1 MKLNTTLVLIAL
13 AFAGGTASAA
23 TVGQFTTLP
32 DMVTSA
38 NPSIG
43 PTGAAA
49 HGNFDA
55 SQDVDV
61 VYNFNLA
68 AESDLWAYAKE
79 FESLD
84 VSLNPA
90 AFTLF
95 SGNSDGTA
103 ATAGTMVGTAF
114 SFAGGDAVTTTY
126 HNLAA
131 GNYYFEITGTATGVL
146 GADYDLAI
154 EAAAPGTPL
163 PSVPE
168 PANMALLAAGLGL
181 MGFMAKRRS
190 RQQ

>member
-32 DMVTSA
+32 DLTTSA
-38 NPSIG
+38 NPTVG

-55 SQDVDV
+55 AGPVDV
-61 VYNFNLA
+61 VYNFNIA
-68 AESDLWAYAKE
+68 DVSDLWTYAKE

-84 VSLNPA
+84 VSMNPA
-90 AFTLF
+90 TFTLF
-95 SGNSDGTA
+95 TGTSDGT
-103 ATAGTMVGTAF
+103 TTGTMVGSTF

-126 HNLAA
+126 TNLAA
-131 GNYYFEITGTATGVL
+131 GNYYFEVTGSATGVL
-146 GADYDLAI
+146 GADYDLSIQAN
-154 EAAAPGTPL
+154 APGTPL

-181 MGFMAKRRS
+181 VGFMAKRRS

>member
-23 TVGQFTTLP
+23 TVGEFTTLP
-32 DMVTSA
+32 DMTTSA
-38 NPSIG
+38 NPTVG
-43 PTGAAA
+43 PTGAAV

-55 SQDVDV
+55 TQSIDY
-61 VYNFNLA
+61 VYNFNIA
-68 AESDLWAYAKE
+68 AASDLWTYAKE

-84 VSLNPA
+84 VSMNPA
-90 AFTLF
+90 TFTLYT
-95 SGNSDGTA
+95 GTTDGTA
-103 ATAGTMVGTAF
+103 ATAGTQVGSTF

-126 HNLAA
+126 SNLAA
-131 GNYYFEITGTATGVL
+131 GNYYFEVTGAATGVL

-154 EAAAPGTPL
+154 QANAPGTPL
-163 PSVPE
+163 PGVPE

>member
-32 DMVTSA
+32 DMTTSA
-38 NPSIG
+38 NPTVG

-55 SQDVDV
+55 AGPIDV
-61 VYNFNLA
+61 VYNFNIA
-68 AESDLWAYAKE
+68 GASDLWTYAKE
-79 FESLD
+79 FEALD
-84 VSLNPA
+84 VSMNPA
-90 AFTLF
+90 SFTLYT
-95 SGNSDGTA
+95 GTSDGTA
-103 ATAGTMVGTAF
+103 ATAGSQVGSTF
-114 SFAGGDAVTTTY
+114 SFAGGDAITTTY
-126 HNLAA
+126 SNLAA
-131 GNYYFEITGTATGVL
+131 GNYYFEVTGAATGAL

-154 EAAAPGTPL
+154 QANAPGTPL

-168 PANMALLAAGLGL
+168 PANMALLVAGLGL
-181 MGFMAKRRS
+181 MGIMAKRRS